1 MRTLI
6 GDTASGLAEARP
18 SEDLREVEGVER
30 GDCSVLDLKWRRS
43 TSEEQEDCLAC
54 FLSTGLGGD
63 LVEVTA

>member
-1 MRTLI
+1 MV
-6 GDTASGLAEARP
+6 EARP
-18 SEDLREVEGVER
+18 SDDLREVEGVER